1 MKRIL
6 YIFLA
11 IALLLAVRS
20 PKAER
25 FVVPAG
31 GAAVYS
37 APGDSLPAYR
47 MTEGDTVALKL
58 SDGTYSTF
66 RKDSH
71 TWYMKRSDLTPL
83 YWMGKVEH
91 AEQKW
96 FDQLA
101 AHYTLNL
108 KTDGKTLP
116 LFFLGISL
124 MGAGTLWLLRKRR
137 NQSFAPFVAAPVLLA
152 SAAAATLQL
161 TVDDPVWFCWPSV
174 VGWPLTI
181 VNFVLFAACTVAQ
194 VYLLRQ
200 TFRACMAS
208 DRRNSF
214 QPTFLLP
221 ALAACIFIACLLLYP
236 IASAW
241 ADIRILQHLT
251 YGIPLLLLVIYVLYM
266 AGKLLFSVR
275 CSPAQKLAALVAGVS
290 AMITLVV
297 LGMMALSILFYIILV
312 AAGFLVLSGFS
323 SETATAQPGGNQA
336 PRDTTRWHSCAS
348 CPYRYTR
355 KTDSGVQQLCRR
367 TGQTYATGGCRY

>member
-1 MKRIL
+1 
-6 YIFLA
+6 
-11 IALLLAVRS
+11 
-20 PKAER
+20 
-25 FVVPAG
+25 
-31 GAAVYS
+31 
-37 APGDSLPAYR
+37 
-47 MTEGDTVALKL
+47 
-58 SDGTYSTF
+58 
-66 RKDSH
+66 
-71 TWYMKRSDLTPL
+71 
-83 YWMGKVEH
+83 
-91 AEQKW
+91 
-96 FDQLA
+96 
-101 AHYTLNL
+101 
-108 KTDGKTLP
+108 
-116 LFFLGISL
+116 

-200 TFRACMAS
+200 TFRACMAA

-251 YGIPLLLLVIYVLYM
+251 YGIPLLLLVIYALYM
-266 AGKLLFSVR
+266 AGKLLFGVR
-275 CSPAQKLAALVAGVS
+275 CSPVQKLAAIVAGVS
-290 AMITLVV
+290 AMVTLVV

-312 AAGFLVLSGFS
+312 AASFLVLSGFHLKRQPHS
-323 SETATAQPGGNQA
+323 PEATKPHATLPDGIRVHRARTDIQGRLIVEYNNFAGERDKHTPPEAAVINFQNKKTGNSWNYYNILFSTCPDRQPAG
-336 PRDTTRWHSCAS
+336 
-348 CPYRYTR
+348 
-355 KTDSGVQQLCRR
+355 
-367 TGQTYATGGCRY
+367 